1 MQAFF
6 CDVVMCLHAIIPYVF
21 LVLLAFSKENIP
33 TQYSPLK
40 VKDFLPPT
48 YQLDKLLWMHIVS
61 NG

>member
-6 CDVVMCLHAIIPYVF
+6 CDVVIPYVF

-61 NG
+61 FG